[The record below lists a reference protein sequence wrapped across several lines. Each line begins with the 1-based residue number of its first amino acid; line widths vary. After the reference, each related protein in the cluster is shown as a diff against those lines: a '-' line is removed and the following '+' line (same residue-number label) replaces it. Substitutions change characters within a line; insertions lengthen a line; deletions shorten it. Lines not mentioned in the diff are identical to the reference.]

1 MSGNTIKDVA
11 RAAKVS
17 VGTASMALNGKPG
30 VNEETRERVLQIA
43 RQLNYKPNPYARFLT
58 NKKTNIIGL
67 IVTDITN
74 PFFGNLINYIQQ
86 DLGEHGYDIM
96 LGISRGSITE
106 EKRIVQKFIDMHVDG
121 VIAVPSHNP
130 VSDTLHYQELQK
142 LKLPVCFITS
152 YYPGIEVPCVMTDL
166 SDGSYQLTKYLLKN
180 GHRNIAYLV
189 GNLSVPVS
197 NLRVE
202 GYISAYREEALPCQP
217 DWIVTTKVTL
227 QGGYS
232 ATEQLLEKFQPD
244 AIITANDFMAM
255 GVLKSLKEH
264 QIQVPKEISVAG
276 YDDLIYSSMLET
288 PLTTVR
294 QPLEQICQRTVSLFL
309 NQLTSLETVTEKIL
323 LKPTL
328 VIRTSSCPH

>member
-1 MSGNTIKDVA
+1 M
-11 RAAKVS
+11 
-17 VGTASMALNGKPG
+17 
-30 VNEETRERVLQIA
+30 
-43 RQLNYKPNPYARFLT
+43 
-58 NKKTNIIGL
+58 
-67 IVTDITN
+67 
-74 PFFGNLINYIQQ
+74 
-86 DLGEHGYDIM
+86 
-96 LGISRGSITE
+96 
-106 EKRIVQKFIDMHVDG
+106 
-121 VIAVPSHNP
+121 
-130 VSDTLHYQELQK
+130 
-142 LKLPVCFITS
+142 
-152 YYPGIEVPCVMTDL
+152 
-166 SDGSYQLTKYLLKN
+166 
-180 GHRNIAYLV
+180 
-189 GNLSVPVS
+189 
-197 NLRVE
+197 E

-328 VIRTSSCPH
+328 VIRTSS